1 MNIFPL
7 LQMLSSLRILIL
19 MQEPHGVEVTV
30 FILPQVQSQL
40 LEVSLDGILPTT
52 LLLQE
57 SLIFIGFIFYN

>member
-52 LLLQE
+52 LLLQG